1 MANPKGNL
9 ENLKLGHFKTDR
21 SESCTAQIN
30 VRIPPSLK
38 EKLKGKKG
46 WHEGIR
52 EYLEKFVEMES
63 A

>member
-9 ENLKLGHFKTDR
+9 ENLKLGQFKTDR
-21 SESCTAQIN
+21 PESCTAQIN

-46 WHEGIR
+46 WHEEVR
-52 EYLEKFVEMES
+52 KTLERFVELES